1 MKSCVFLSALPFSL
15 RNVKRMKAKEREG
28 EESIWHMHYAGPAYA
43 NAYIRVGV
51 MSEILGSKVRIQCE
65 G

>member
-1 MKSCVFLSALPFSL
+1 
-15 RNVKRMKAKEREG
+15 VKRRKAKEREG